1 MYTLYPLGSIDD
13 DPGALWLS
21 YEWGE
26 SFENH
31 EWRSCVEHFL
41 AEVAKLGHEVVPL
54 PSPPFTPCEDF
65 VEVAYLVGGV
75 RTMFTSDHLLSLI
88 TIQSEDPSA
97 LRSTWETIGN
107 KVGWV
112 NEKAES
118 KSGAASG
125 GYMAFL
131 LACFALVGLMMYYLY
146 YPFPGGR
153 RPDILGF
160 VVFWF
165 RELVVLAIGF
175 AIVVYA
181 GWDSLFKQGKSPESS
196 KPSVHVEP

>member
-1 MYTLYPLGSIDD
+1 MYKLYPLGSIDH

-54 PSPPFTPCEDF
+54 PSPPFTPYEDF

-75 RTMFTSDHLLSLI
+75 GTTFTSDHLLSLI
-88 TIQSEDPSA
+88 TIHSDDPST
-97 LRSTWETIGN
+97 LRSTWDVIGN
-107 KVGWV
+107 KVGWE
-112 NEKAES
+112 NEQTGS
-118 KSGAASG
+118 KSGAASDSH
-125 GYMAFL
+125 MAFL
-131 LACFALVGLMMYYLY
+131 LACLALVGLMMYCWY
-146 YPFPGGR
+146 YPFPGGG
-153 RPDILGF
+153 RPGVLGF

-181 GWDSLFKQGKSPESS
+181 GWNSLFKQGKSPESS
-196 KPSVHVEP
+196 KPSAHLEP